1 MALMKQLNC
10 FWTLGLSLVVIKLS
24 KAWDKIPKLPT
35 IHDPEFIQEVVNS
48 HNEIRSNINPSAA
61 NMNALNWDKDLAKLA
76 KSWSKQCQFLH
87 NPCIGKKY
95 ACIEDYDFIGENLY
109 LTGIRTT
116 LKRAISSW
124 YNENEH
130 YNFENMTCSKIC
142 GHYTQLVWDSTY
154 KVGCAVT
161 PCSKVGAVI
170 SAALFICN
178 YAPGGTLIRRPYQ
191 AGTFCTRCHPDD
203 QCTDLLCSNTDC
215 DEATY
220 YQFWYPHWEVP
231 RPLMCDP
238 LCLFILSLR
247 VTCFVLC
254 VIIVLIMQSQ
264 FPDILSEKQMFYE
277 RKMFS
282 VEEEVRWRKRP
293 MSKERKK
300 MKTREKT
307 TSQKPKPNRK
317 KKNVEKQN
325 VEL

>member
-1 MALMKQLNC
+1 MALMKKLNC
-10 FWTLGLSLVVIKLS
+10 CWTLGLCLVASRLC
-24 KAWDKIPKLPT
+24 KALLDIPKLPA
-35 IHDPEFIQEVVNS
+35 IDDAKFIKECVDS
-48 HNEIRSNINPSAA
+48 HNEFRSKVKPSAA
-61 NMNALNWDKDLAKLA
+61 DMNILKWDKELAKLA
-76 KSWSKQCQFLH
+76 KSWSKQCKFAH
-87 NPCIGKKY
+87 NPCTRKRY
-95 ACIEDYDFIGENLY
+95 ACIEGHDFVGENIY
-109 LTGIRTT
+109 LGGVQSTP
-116 LKRAISSW
+116 KQVISSW
-124 YNENEH
+124 HSENEH
-130 YNFENMTCSKIC
+130 YNFDNMTCSKIC

-191 AGTFCTRCHPDD
+191 AGTFCTRCRPDD

-231 RPLMCDP
+231 GPLMCDP

-282 VEEEVRWRKRP
+282 VEEEELLELGKTFQEVVEEPLATYLVRLWTCEQTGLVRMLPK
-293 MSKERKK
+293 
-300 MKTREKT
+300 
-307 TSQKPKPNRK
+307 QKN
-317 KKNVEKQN
+317 
-325 VEL
+325 